1 MGTLYETDEKQIKTK
16 TLKGCLTMPH
26 IYGDRIALREY
37 QLSDLDYMRRWV
49 NDPEITN
56 TLSDVFLFP
65 HSKNETESFLSMMVE
80 GKSSAK
86 SFVIADK
93 DSLDYIGQID
103 LFKIDWKNRF
113 ALLAVVIGRKEYL
126 GKGYGSEAI
135 RILQRFAFEEL
146 NLNRI
151 ELEVYE
157 YNERAYK
164 CYLKCGFKEEGRYR
178 KKIYRVGKYW
188 DSICMSIL
196 RSEYEQA

>member
-1 MGTLYETDEKQIKTK
+1 MPQIF
-16 TLKGCLTMPH
+16 
-26 IYGDRIALREY
+26 GDRIVLREY
-37 QLSDLDYMRRWV
+37 RDSDLDHIRQWV

-56 TLSDVFLFP
+56 TLSDNFLYP
-65 HSKNETESFLSMMVE
+65 HSKYETESFFRMMVE
-80 GKSSAK
+80 GKSSNK
-86 SFVIADK
+86 SFIIAVK
-93 DSLDYIGQID
+93 DSLEYIGQID
-103 LFKIDWKNRF
+103 LYKIDWKNRF
-113 ALLAVVIGRKEYL
+113 AHLAVVIGRKEYL
-126 GKGYGSEAI
+126 GKGYGSDAI
-135 RILQRFAFEEL
+135 RILQKFTFEEL

-178 KKIYRVGKYW
+178 NKIYNKGKYR